1 MARKTYEHSAYWYAK
16 NCGWTRSDRA
26 SHVERLLDEVRRDLK
41 FGGGRVDGN
50 LSCDPLG
57 FGVCLAV
64 CTAMDIGAAM
74 RETARALADPAERD
88 RMRRELLRDLRAVR
102 RPFYYARE
110 TARRRALA
118 AERRKITRRTTL
130 APEPT
135 PADVLA
141 AWGRRKDSKED
152 MIRLGGMLHDLEC
165 YVDNAL
171 RFDANGDVVGRN
183 GGIRGWLKEN
193 LPELFPKYK
202 TLMRYKAM
210 AIRLRQA
217 TGTKDPTPTSALL
230 GDGIGGANAADRTS
244 KTDGTRTT
252 SEPSAPNRE
261 KATGRGIA
269 TGKGNAADAKR
280 PARGASEMPHEVV
293 RELLKDFRMTFSSLE
308 EGLAQRLDPERVFLD
323 AAKPKRTVARGMRG
337 TAAREKRRT
346 SAREKR
352 DGLGSSAQ
360 LTEAVR
366 VSSPCRFSQSR
377 TSRTAGVSRLQ
388 SDEQR
393 KTKPSISPCRQ
404 RARPN
409 AS

>member
-135 PADVLA
+135 PAAVLA

-230 GDGIGGANAADRTS
+230 GDWAGGTNAADRTS
-244 KTDGTRTT
+244 KTDETHTT
-252 SEPSAPNRE
+252 NEPSAPNRE
-261 KATGRGIA
+261 KA

-280 PARGASEMPHEVV
+280 PARGASETPHEVV

-308 EGLAQRLDPERVFLD
+308 EGLRQRLDPERVFLD
-323 AAKPKRTVARGMRG
+323 PAKAKTAKIRTVKIKRTNARKRTKVRGTKAKAAKAKMAKAKVWKAKKTRV
-337 TAAREKRRT
+337 K
-346 SAREKR
+346 
-352 DGLGSSAQ
+352 
-360 LTEAVR
+360 AV
-366 VSSPCRFSQSR
+366 V
-377 TSRTAGVSRLQ
+377 
-388 SDEQR
+388 
-393 KTKPSISPCRQ
+393 
-404 RARPN
+404 
-409 AS
+409 

>member
-16 NCGWTRSDRA
+16 NCGQTRSDKA
-26 SHVERLLDEVRRDLK
+26 THVERLIDGVSRDLK
-41 FGGGRVDGN
+41 FGGGRVNGS
-50 LSCDPLG
+50 LSCDPIG

-64 CTAMDIGAAM
+64 CAAMDIGVAM

-118 AERRKITRRTTL
+118 AERRKVARRTTT

-141 AWGRRKDSKED
+141 AWERRKDSKED

-171 RFDANGDVVGRN
+171 RFNEAGDVVGRN
-183 GGIRGWLKEN
+183 GGIRGWLREN

-230 GDGIGGANAADRTS
+230 GDGIGWTDGANRTDR
-244 KTDGTRTT
+244 TDGTHTTNGQSDAGRDDREDRTGG
-252 SEPSAPNRE
+252 SDSANA
-261 KATGRGIA
+261 KG
-269 TGKGNAADAKR
+269 GKGLTTANSS
-280 PARGASEMPHEVV
+280 ARGGDGTMHEVV

-323 AAKPKRTVARGMRG
+323 AARPKSRMTPRLRARN
-337 TAAREKRRT
+337 EHQPT
-346 SAREKR
+346 S
-352 DGLGSSAQ
+352 L
-360 LTEAVR
+360 V
-366 VSSPCRFSQSR
+366 P
-377 TSRTAGVSRLQ
+377 TAG
-388 SDEQR
+388 
-393 KTKPSISPCRQ
+393 TGTRQ
-404 RARPN
+404 RA
-409 AS
+409 

>member
-1 MARKTYEHSAYWYAK
+1 MARTGRTRKTYEHSAYWYAK
-16 NCGWTRSDRA
+16 NCGQTRSDKA
-26 SHVERLLDEVRRDLK
+26 THVERLIDGVSRDLK
-41 FGGGRVDGN
+41 FGGGRVNGS
-50 LSCDPLG
+50 LSCDPIG

-64 CTAMDIGAAM
+64 CAAMDIGVAM

-118 AERRKITRRTTL
+118 AERRKVSRRTTT

-141 AWGRRKDSKED
+141 AWERRKDSKAD

-171 RFDANGDVVGRN
+171 RFNGAGDVVGRN
-183 GGIRGWLKEN
+183 GGIRGWLREN

-230 GDGIGGANAADRTS
+230 GNETRSAN
-244 KTDGTRTT
+244 GT
-252 SEPSAPNRE
+252 
-261 KATGRGIA
+261 
-269 TGKGNAADAKR
+269 
-280 PARGASEMPHEVV
+280 MHEVV
-293 RELLKDFRMTFSSLE
+293 RELLKDFRMAFSSLE
-308 EGLAQRLDPERVFLD
+308 EGLAQRLAPERVFLD
-323 AAKPKRTVARGMRG
+323 AEKTMPKKFRLARAKKTNASTVMVL
-337 TAAREKRRT
+337 
-346 SAREKR
+346 SARSALMQSSVNLVKDEKR
-352 DGLGSSAQ
+352 D
-360 LTEAVR
+360 
-366 VSSPCRFSQSR
+366 P
-377 TSRTAGVSRLQ
+377 Q
-388 SDEQR
+388 SD
-393 KTKPSISPCRQ
+393 
-404 RARPN
+404 
-409 AS
+409 

>member
-64 CTAMDIGAAM
+64 CTAMDIGVAM

-135 PADVLA
+135 PAAVLA

-230 GDGIGGANAADRTS
+230 GDGIGGANAAEVADRTG
-244 KTDGTRTT
+244 KTEGTHTT

-269 TGKGNAADAKR
+269 TGKRNAADAKR
-280 PARGASEMPHEVV
+280 PARGASETPHEVV

-308 EGLAQRLDPERVFLD
+308 EGLRQRLDPERVFLD
-323 AAKPKRTVARGMRG
+323 PAKAKTAKMRA
-337 TAAREKRRT
+337 AAREKR
-346 SAREKR
+346 E
-352 DGLGSSAQ
+352 
-360 LTEAVR
+360 VR
-366 VSSPCRFSQSR
+366 VVI
-377 TSRTAGVSRLQ
+377 A
-388 SDEQR
+388 R
-393 KTKPSISPCRQ
+393 KRQ
-404 RARPN
+404 DTRRKERMF
-409 AS
+409 

>member
-64 CTAMDIGAAM
+64 CTAMDIGVAM

-118 AERRKITRRTTL
+118 AERRKITQRTTL

-141 AWGRRKDSKED
+141 AWERRKDSKED

-230 GDGIGGANAADRTS
+230 GDWAGGA
-244 KTDGTRTT
+244 
-252 SEPSAPNRE
+252 
-261 KATGRGIA
+261 
-269 TGKGNAADAKR
+269 NAADAKR
-280 PARGASEMPHEVV
+280 PARGASEAPHEVV
-293 RELLKDFRMTFSSLE
+293 QELLKDFRMTFSSLE

-323 AAKPKRTVARGMRG
+323 MAVLKQGKARG
-337 TAAREKRRT
+337 K
-346 SAREKR
+346 
-352 DGLGSSAQ
+352 
-360 LTEAVR
+360 
-366 VSSPCRFSQSR
+366 R
-377 TSRTAGVSRLQ
+377 TSRLRHSPHQ
-388 SDEQR
+388 STNVQND
-393 KTKPSISPCRQ
+393 T
-404 RARPN
+404 
-409 AS
+409 

>member
-64 CTAMDIGAAM
+64 CTAMDIGVAM

-135 PADVLA
+135 PAAVLA

-171 RFDANGDVVGRN
+171 RFNANGDVVGRN
-183 GGIRGWLKEN
+183 GGIRGWLREN
-193 LPELFPKYK
+193 LPELSPKYK

-230 GDGIGGANAADRTS
+230 GDWAGGTNAADRTS
-244 KTDGTRTT
+244 KTDETHTT
-252 SEPSAPNRE
+252 NEPSAPNRE
-261 KATGRGIA
+261 KA

-280 PARGASEMPHEVV
+280 PARGASETPHEVV

-308 EGLAQRLDPERVFLD
+308 EGLRQRLDPERVFLD
-323 AAKPKRTVARGMRG
+323 PAKAKTAKIRTVKIKRTNARKRTKVRGTKAKAAKAKMAKAKVWKAKKTRV
-337 TAAREKRRT
+337 K
-346 SAREKR
+346 
-352 DGLGSSAQ
+352 
-360 LTEAVR
+360 AV
-366 VSSPCRFSQSR
+366 V
-377 TSRTAGVSRLQ
+377 
-388 SDEQR
+388 
-393 KTKPSISPCRQ
+393 
-404 RARPN
+404 
-409 AS
+409 

>member
-16 NCGWTRSDRA
+16 SRGQTRSDKA
-26 SHVERLLDEVRRDLK
+26 SHVERLVDEVKRDLK
-41 FGGGRVDGN
+41 FGGGRVNGN
-50 LSCDPLG
+50 LSCDPIG

-64 CTAMDIGAAM
+64 CTAMDIGVAM
-74 RETARALADPAERD
+74 RETVRAFADPAERD

-110 TARRRALA
+110 TARRRELA

-141 AWGRRKDSKED
+141 AWERRKDSKED

-171 RFDANGDVVGRN
+171 RFNEAGDVVGRN

-193 LPELFPKYK
+193 LPELSPKYK

-230 GDGIGGANAADRTS
+230 GDRNCEGDKEGGTHGEGKKGKPD
-244 KTDGTRTT
+244 
-252 SEPSAPNRE
+252 E
-261 KATGRGIA
+261 
-269 TGKGNAADAKR
+269 TGKTNEKGAADANR
-280 PARGASEMPHEVV
+280 SARRGNGTMNEVV
-293 RELLKDFRMTFSSLE
+293 RELLKDFRITFSSLE

-323 AAKPKRTVARGMRG
+323 PAKPRPADPAKPRPADP
-337 TAAREKRRT
+337 AKIELLN
-346 SAREKR
+346 
-352 DGLGSSAQ
+352 LG
-360 LTEAVR
+360 
-366 VSSPCRFSQSR
+366 
-377 TSRTAGVSRLQ
+377 
-388 SDEQR
+388 
-393 KTKPSISPCRQ
+393 
-404 RARPN
+404 
-409 AS
+409 

>member
-16 NCGWTRSDRA
+16 NRGQTRSDRA
-26 SHVERLLDEVRRDLK
+26 SHVERLIDGVSRDLR
-41 FGGGRVDGN
+41 FGGGRVNGSI
-50 LSCDPLG
+50 SCDPIG

-118 AERRKITRRTTL
+118 AERRRVSRRTTT

-135 PADVLA
+135 PADILA
-141 AWGRRKDSKED
+141 AWERRKGSKAD
-152 MIRLGGMLHDLEC
+152 MIRLGGMLHDLAC
-165 YVDNAL
+165 YVDSAL
-171 RFDANGDVVGRN
+171 RFDANGDVVSRN

-230 GDGIGGANAADRTS
+230 GNGMEQEN
-244 KTDGTRTT
+244 GT
-252 SEPSAPNRE
+252 
-261 KATGRGIA
+261 
-269 TGKGNAADAKR
+269 
-280 PARGASEMPHEVV
+280 MHEVV

-323 AAKPKRTVARGMRG
+323 AAVPRRDMTQGKTRGLAQGKTGGLTQGKGLRRGKREILRKERG
-337 TAAREKRRT
+337 
-346 SAREKR
+346 
-352 DGLGSSAQ
+352 
-360 LTEAVR
+360 
-366 VSSPCRFSQSR
+366 
-377 TSRTAGVSRLQ
+377 
-388 SDEQR
+388 
-393 KTKPSISPCRQ
+393 
-404 RARPN
+404 
-409 AS
+409 

>member
-16 NCGWTRSDRA
+16 NCGQTRSDKA
-26 SHVERLLDEVRRDLK
+26 THVERLIDGVSRDLK
-41 FGGGRVDGN
+41 FGGGRVNGS
-50 LSCDPLG
+50 LSCDPIG

-64 CTAMDIGAAM
+64 CAAMDIGVAM

-118 AERRKITRRTTL
+118 AERRKVSRRTTT

-141 AWGRRKDSKED
+141 AWERRKDSKAD

-171 RFDANGDVVGRN
+171 RFNGAGDVVGRN
-183 GGIRGWLKEN
+183 GGIRGWLREN

-230 GDGIGGANAADRTS
+230 GDGIGGTGEASRAEGADRTD
-244 KTDGTRTT
+244 KTNETHSTNGQSAAGGDDCADRTGDSDSANTRDGKGLTTANGPARRGDGT
-252 SEPSAPNRE
+252 
-261 KATGRGIA
+261 
-269 TGKGNAADAKR
+269 
-280 PARGASEMPHEVV
+280 MHEVV

-323 AAKPKRTVARGMRG
+323 AAKAEPKKFRLARAMKPAATG
-337 TAAREKRRT
+337 TQHQQRQTSEIRDDGRST
-346 SAREKR
+346 SARR
-352 DGLGSSAQ
+352 
-360 LTEAVR
+360 
-366 VSSPCRFSQSR
+366 
-377 TSRTAGVSRLQ
+377 
-388 SDEQR
+388 
-393 KTKPSISPCRQ
+393 
-404 RARPN
+404 
-409 AS
+409 

>member
-1 MARKTYEHSAYWYAK
+1 MARTGTARKTYEHSAYWYAK
-16 NCGWTRSDRA
+16 NCGQTRSDKA
-26 SHVERLLDEVRRDLK
+26 THVERLIDGVSRDLK
-41 FGGGRVDGN
+41 FGGGRVNGS
-50 LSCDPLG
+50 LSCDPIG

-64 CTAMDIGAAM
+64 CAAMDIGVAM

-118 AERRKITRRTTL
+118 AERRKVARRTTT

-141 AWGRRKDSKED
+141 AWERRKGSKED

-171 RFDANGDVVGRN
+171 RFDEAGDVVGRN
-183 GGIRGWLKEN
+183 GGIRGWLREN

-230 GDGIGGANAADRTS
+230 GDGIGGADGANRTDR
-244 KTDGTRTT
+244 TDGTHTT
-252 SEPSAPNRE
+252 N
-261 KATGRGIA
+261 GLH
-269 TGKGNAADAKR
+269 AAGTESPAESVNSS
-280 PARGASEMPHEVV
+280 ARGGDGTMHEVV

-323 AAKPKRTVARGMRG
+323 PAAPKQEAARGKRTRPGRCQRDCAIRG
-337 TAAREKRRT
+337 TVPK
-346 SAREKR
+346 
-352 DGLGSSAQ
+352 
-360 LTEAVR
+360 
-366 VSSPCRFSQSR
+366 
-377 TSRTAGVSRLQ
+377 
-388 SDEQR
+388 
-393 KTKPSISPCRQ
+393 IS
-404 RARPN
+404 
-409 AS
+409 